1 MKIILKDKT
10 TFGTTNISM
19 SISAN
24 EDVERLIIT
33 LKNDKNTFQISELK
47 DIFNQNNTESITLV
61 KDDESTKLYEN
72 YALDNI
78 SNNIDVW
85 GDNII
90 INLKK

>member
-10 TFGTTNISM
+10 TFGATNISM